1 MRPLRI
7 LCAED
12 DELARIEIKQEM
24 EKEGWE
30 VIEANDG
37 RTAWKKFQQTHP
49 DLVILDVDMPE
60 LTGLEVAQLILSIDL
75 HTPIVMYSSL
85 TKEQDLQTGL
95 DHGAKCYIIKDYSPA
110 TLIRQ
115 IKQINETEVCRIQH
129 LTQDITFDP
138 FNFELNKQ
146 GECIVLTPIH
156 GKVLQAL
163 CRNVNRL
170 TQRDTLL
177 EIGWGNTQVNL
188 DAQLT
193 KVISRLK
200 QLFNDVENI
209 TIQTESKRGYWLK
222 IK

>member
-1 MRPLRI
+1 MRQKNVKMAMCAVTAI
-7 LCAED
+7 LAFSSMDIRANAATDLSSVLPSAGVDYTLQANATSLKNIKEEAD
-12 DELARIEIKQEM
+12 TEKGIDKQEI

-115 IKQINETEVCRIQH
+115 IKQINDVWKWSQF
-129 LTQDITFDP
+129 QDIWDSIYF
-138 FNFELNKQ
+138 
-146 GECIVLTPIH
+146 
-156 GKVLQAL
+156 LQM
-163 CRNVNRL
+163 
-170 TQRDTLL
+170 T
-177 EIGWGNTQVNL
+177 
-188 DAQLT
+188 
-193 KVISRLK
+193 
-200 QLFNDVENI
+200 
-209 TIQTESKRGYWLK
+209 
-222 IK
+222 